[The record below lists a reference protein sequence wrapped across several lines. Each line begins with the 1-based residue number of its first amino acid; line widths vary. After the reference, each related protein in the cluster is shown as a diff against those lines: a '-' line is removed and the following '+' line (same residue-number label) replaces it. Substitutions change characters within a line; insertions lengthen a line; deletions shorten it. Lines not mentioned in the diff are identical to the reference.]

1 MNARHTESY
10 EKAPNKRVTV
20 IGADAIDAPTG
31 SARGF
36 DGRRGWDKNVSC
48 QVDGVRLPFRTRYV
62 ADPSTITYTVERLEH
77 NVPIDDARF
86 ERPKS

>member
-1 MNARHTESY
+1 VTDGTFNNGRMRVPFTTY

-36 DGRRGWDKNVSC
+36 DGRRGWD
-48 QVDGVRLPFRTRYV
+48 
-62 ADPSTITYTVERLEH
+62 
-77 NVPIDDARF
+77 
-86 ERPKS
+86 